1 LKSSLETLDKII
13 KTLFIPYSGLL
24 SVIFGVMILS
34 FPIGLYVMYNSD
46 IGKEIN
52 YQYPINGL
60 DLFVGGIGY
69 KIPFSF
75 EMGDAFVI
83 AWTIFLIL
91 FTISYFG
98 PEDSLLKTLSNTMS
112 RGWQSFRGNSMANMM
127 SWFSI
132 LILFSVIIDSVQQM
146 FGIKIDFPTSTN
158 DLIRFFQ
165 LGISPL
171 TEETGFRVLLI
182 GVPLFL
188 MYSHS
193 VSWKTF
199 FKSLWRPA
207 KYLGISD
214 YKKAMV
220 LIVTIGLLFG
230 VAHIIS
236 GTPWSPGKV
245 TQAAMAG
252 VIIGWVYVRYG
263 LAPAILIHWATN
275 YFLFSYLFFISSL
288 GQSASITDSSNPFSN
303 TLEIILVG
311 TGIIATTIKILER
324 VKSRKLSTEQ
334 NL

>member
-1 LKSSLETLDKII
+1 
-13 KTLFIPYSGLL
+13 
-24 SVIFGVMILS
+24 
-34 FPIGLYVMYNSD
+34 MYNSD

-69 KIPFSF
+69 KVPFSF

-98 PEDSLLKTLSNTMS
+98 PDDSLLKTLSNSMS
-112 RGWQSFRGNSMANMM
+112 RGWQSFRGNAMANMM
-127 SWFSI
+127 AWFSI
-132 LILFSVIIDSVQQM
+132 LILFSVLIDSIQQM

-188 MYSHS
+188 MYSQS
-193 VSWKTF
+193 VSWKIF

-207 KYLGISD
+207 KYLSISD

-220 LIVTIGLLFG
+220 LIITIGLLFG

-236 GTPWSPGKV
+236 GTPWSLGKI
-245 TQAAMAG
+245 TQATMAG

-288 GQSASITDSSNPFSN
+288 GQSTSITDSSNPFSN
-303 TLEIILVG
+303 TLEMILVG
-311 TGIIATTIKILER
+311 TGIIAISIKILER
-324 VKSRKLSTEQ
+324 VKTRNIPTEQ
-334 NL
+334 SL